1 MKDDLNKIISLSYK
15 FAGIDRDMFYP
26 NSDKPE
32 NDAEHTFQLALVAWQ
47 IIEKDNLPLNKE
59 KVFKI
64 CLAHDL
70 VEVHSGDVP
79 LWAKTGHDEKIEKE
93 RLAVEKLKEEF
104 SENKELI
111 EAILEYKA
119 KESEEGKFVNAL
131 DKLLP
136 FINQLNTE
144 GRVWKNHN
152 VTLEQVMEKLEKH
165 SKISAHLN
173 KYFDERLDFLKE
185 NKDKYFTI

>member
-15 FAGIDRDMFYP
+15 FTAIDRDMFYP
-26 NSDKPE
+26 NSDRPE
-32 NDAEHTFQLALVAWQ
+32 NDAEHTFQLALVAWH

-70 VEVHSGDVP
+70 VEVYSGDVP
-79 LWAKTGHDEKIEKE
+79 LWGKEGHDEKIEKE
-93 RLAVEKLKEEF
+93 KLAIEKLKEEF

-111 EAILEYKA
+111 EAILEYKE
-119 KESEEGKFVNAL
+119 KEIEEGKFVNAL

-136 FINQLNTE
+136 FMNQLNTE
-144 GRVWKNHN
+144 GKVWKNHN

-165 SKISAHLN
+165 SKISTHLT
-173 KYFDERLDFLKE
+173 KYFDEGFVFLNE
-185 NKDKYFTI
+185 NRDKYFKL